1 MGRLR
6 YVGTLLGHIVRFAA
20 ENKVYWIVPLILVL
34 GLLGVVIFAGQAS
47 TPFLY
52 SLW

>member
-1 MGRLR
+1 MRRLG
-6 YVGTLLGHIVRFAA
+6 YVGTLLGHLVRFAS
-20 ENKVYWIVPLILVL
+20 ENKVYWMVPLLVVL

>member
-1 MGRLR
+1 MRRLG
-6 YVGTLLGHIVRFAA
+6 YLGTLLGHLVRFAS
-20 ENKVYWIVPLILVL
+20 ENKVYWIVPLVL
-34 GLLGVVIFAGQAS
+34 TLFLLGVVIFAGQAS

>member
-1 MGRLR
+1 MRRLG
-6 YVGTLLGHIVRFAA
+6 YLGTLLGHLFRFAA
-20 ENKVYWIVPLILVL
+20 ENKVYWIVPLVL
-34 GLLGVVIFAGQAS
+34 TLFLLGAVIFAGQAS

>member
-6 YVGTLLGHIVRFAA
+6 YFGTLLGHLVGFAR
-20 ENKVYWIVPLILVL
+20 ENKVYWVVPLVLVL